1 MSRYKQKSYWGD
13 DYGDDYG
20 SEYDNIYGY
29 GAGSKSTNRYSS
41 YSWKPSVWTN
51 YSWGLGSIDEED
63 NSKLFVKDPITYL
76 TPTKADIKTKAN
88 VWLEKS
94 QDTIKELARVC
105 YLKMV
110 DDRDYV
116 SEMFSDTSEMSEGQQ
131 NDLENKKQLYDSIFD
146 KYIPGNTPLEQAIAI
161 FRQISSTKEYAD
173 PSKQEDDDTNYES
186 SLSFDRAIYADTNIN
201 EQLEFNE
208 KSKNRKMDVL
218 NKISIVSDLGDQFK
232 VEKETSEKIVSNSD
246 QYAKKIM
253 RDYAQFSQIEL
264 YQKMFPNFRTKFLTK
279 DLTVNVP
286 IDRKEQK
293 QKIII
298 LLDFS
303 GSMDEEE
310 KQIWVNAILID
321 RLRYVMKE
329 EAEVFFSY
337 FIYDPKKL
345 HFHHLKNREDVMN
358 FWGWFSNSPNGGTTD
373 IGAMVTSISNDIS
386 DCKLGNLDIDLSV
399 EKPEILIINDGQD
412 RVGYD
417 TLPYKVNAI
426 SLIEFSDELKNLCVK
441 TGGKQVQVQLDGG
454 VNSYSE
460 EGVAIVAEGSKKE
473 TSF

>member
-1 MSRYKQKSYWGD
+1 MSRYKNSYWGD
-13 DYGDDYG
+13 ENDHV
-20 SEYDNIYGY
+20 SEYDNYGGYGY
-29 GAGSKSTNRYSS
+29 GYGSKVKKENKYSS
-41 YSWKPSVWTN
+41 YTWSPSVWTN
-51 YSWGLGSIDEED
+51 YSWGYGAEVEDD
-63 NSKLFVKDPITYL
+63 NSQLFVKDPVTYL

-94 QDTIKELARVC
+94 QTTIKELSRVC

-116 SEMFSDTSEMSEGQQ
+116 SEMFSDTSSMSEGQLA
-131 NDLENKKQLYDSIFD
+131 DHDNKMALYDSIFE
-146 KYIPGNTPLEQAIAI
+146 KFIPGNTPLEQAIAI
-161 FRQISSTKEYAD
+161 YRQISNTSEYAD
-173 PSKQEDDDTNYES
+173 PSRQGEDDLDFES
-186 SLSFDRAIYADTNIN
+186 TLDFDRAIYADANIN
-201 EQLEFNE
+201 EQLNFNE
-208 KSKNRKMDVL
+208 LSKNRKMDIL
-218 NKISIVSDLGDQFK
+218 NKISIVGNLGDEFK
-232 VEKETSEKIVSNSD
+232 VEKETSEKLVSNSD

-286 IDRKEQK
+286 VDRKEQK

-298 LLDFS
+298 LLDYS
-303 GSMDEEE
+303 GSMDEDS

-321 RLRYVMKE
+321 RLKYVMKE

-337 FIYDPKKL
+337 FIHNPKNL
-345 HFHHLKNREDVMN
+345 QFHHLKNKQDVMD
-358 FWGWFSNSPNGGTTD
+358 FWGWFSNHPNGGTTD
-373 IGAMVTSISNDIS
+373 IGAMVTSISKDIA
-386 DCKLGNLDIDLSV
+386 KGYLGNLAVDLSV

-426 SLIEFSDELKNLCVK
+426 SLMEFSDELKNLCVK
-441 TGGKQVQVQLDGG
+441 TGGKQVQVTYSDT
-454 VNSYSE
+454 VTSYSE
-460 EGVAIVAEGSKKE
+460 QGITVVSDGKKK
-473 TSF
+473 